1 MRDSRY
7 RGTGE
12 AGVAPASAYWD
23 LIKLGYKAAYL
34 SARVL
39 ESITAYRQLRAAGL
53 VVAADGFDLASYIE
67 GYDASKF
74 FDPHAALARLRRSMR
89 DRVSRK
95 RTKRASSSCSLL
107 YERE

>member
-39 ESITAYRQLRAAGL
+39 ESITAYRQLRTAGL
-53 VVAADGFDLASYIE
+53 VTAADGFDLAELVWILEAE
-67 GYDASKF
+67 GR
-74 FDPHAALARLRRSMR
+74 AR
-89 DRVSRK
+89 
-95 RTKRASSSCSLL
+95 SSSRARTSFST
-107 YERE
+107 